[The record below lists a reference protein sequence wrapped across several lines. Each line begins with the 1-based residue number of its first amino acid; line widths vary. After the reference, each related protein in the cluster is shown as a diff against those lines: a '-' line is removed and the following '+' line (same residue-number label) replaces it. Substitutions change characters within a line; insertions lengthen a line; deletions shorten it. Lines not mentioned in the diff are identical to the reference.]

1 MRSVIDR
8 SNLKQPREG
17 VIGVQRDDFLLSL
30 DERAIAHR
38 DALIAMARHL
48 QTASLVGNPAPVVRR
63 IYERIKN
70 PQPGDLVVEWSMGVR
85 GDTETRF
92 KAFGILIEHRNE
104 WWETDAEWEAL
115 KAEDGGLTED
125 DRMVD
130 RAWYIQ
136 YGNDPEAICRWVN
149 CDFLAIP
156 TDPKAFD
163 YRTGSRLPGGGVSVD
178 REDVVAGLAASG
190 FELRSDR

>member
-1 MRSVIDR
+1 MIDR

-17 VIGVQRDDFLLSL
+17 IVGVQRDDFLLSL
-30 DERAIAHR
+30 DMKAVPHR

-48 QTASLVGNPAPVVRR
+48 QTASLVGNPAPVVQR

-70 PQPGDLVVEWSMGVR
+70 PQLGDLVVEASTGVR
-85 GDTETRF
+85 TRDLDTRT
-92 KAFGILIEHRNE
+92 KAFGILIEHRDE

-115 KAEDGGLTED
+115 RAEDGGLTEE

-130 RAWYIQ
+130 HAWYVQ
-136 YGNDPEAICRWVN
+136 YGNDPGDVCRWVN

-156 TDPKAFD
+156 TDPREFD
-163 YRTGSRLPGGGVSVD
+163 YTFGTRLPGGGVGVD
-178 REDVVAGLAASG
+178 RGDVVAGLAASG
-190 FELRSDR
+190 FELRSAP